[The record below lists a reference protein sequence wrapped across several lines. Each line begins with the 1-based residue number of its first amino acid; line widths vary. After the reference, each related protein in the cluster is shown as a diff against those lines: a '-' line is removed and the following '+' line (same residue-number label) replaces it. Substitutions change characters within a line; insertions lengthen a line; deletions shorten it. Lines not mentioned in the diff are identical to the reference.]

1 MGNLV
6 RFLNQNRKIIYKWII
21 IIALFLLIT
30 RTLNWYIKNNS
41 TNEVNELA
49 NTNKNGINNSVS
61 NDVNNRAKETS
72 KEEDNIKDFIE
83 ECRANKVVS
92 AYEKLSENT
101 KQNEKY
107 KEQYKFE
114 KNFINNFIN
123 LGSNY
128 TITKNPGITNRYLIE
143 IVEGDLLTSGN
154 SKVLAKKY
162 LYIEKGKINIED

>member
-41 TNEVNELA
+41 T
-49 NTNKNGINNSVS
+49 